1 MKKIVLLAVSMLIA
15 LVAFSGCEKFADGCG
30 TLTVTL
36 RNAKSDVVVSVYPYT
51 TDPKPTTPIAESVVR
66 AGVQTVS
73 FELNSG
79 DYLIYAGSDVARQ
92 GAQVKAG
99 QNTDVVFLLQN

>member
-1 MKKIVLLAVSMLIA
+1 MKKIVFLAVSV
-15 LVAFSGCEKFADGCG
+15 LVALTAFCGCEKLADGCG

-51 TDPKPTTPIAESVVR
+51 TDLKPTSPIEESTVR
-66 AGVQTVS
+66 AGVGTVS
-73 FELNSG
+73 FELNAG

-92 GAQVKAG
+92 GAQVRAG
-99 QNTDVVFLLQN
+99 QNTEVVFLLQN

>member
-51 TDPKPTTPIAESVVR
+51 IDPKPTTPIAESVVR

-99 QNTDVVFLLQN
+99 QNTDVVFLLQY

>member
-66 AGVQTVS
+66 AGVLLPLRAPPVTKTK
-73 FELNSG
+73 LL
-79 DYLIYAGSDVARQ
+79 LI
-92 GAQVKAG
+92 
-99 QNTDVVFLLQN
+99 T